1 MTIKPMK
8 EGTTPPLPPVSF
20 AQRTSLSA
28 FNSFF
33 TSSSILSNVSAFLF
47 ALSCFCCR
55 RAATSFLACVM
66 FFLNSSISALIVA
79 LFTDARHSFSFST
92 YNKSNYEVKLMREIP
107 ISCQISVESFLHSP
121 FPSEC
126 SAHHPVL
133 FSKRR

>member
-66 FFLNSSISALIVA
+66 FFFNSSISALIVA
-79 LFTDARHSFSFST
+79 LFTDVWHSFSFS
-92 YNKSNYEVKLMREIP
+92 I
-107 ISCQISVESFLHSP
+107 
-121 FPSEC
+121 
-126 SAHHPVL
+126 
-133 FSKRR
+133 